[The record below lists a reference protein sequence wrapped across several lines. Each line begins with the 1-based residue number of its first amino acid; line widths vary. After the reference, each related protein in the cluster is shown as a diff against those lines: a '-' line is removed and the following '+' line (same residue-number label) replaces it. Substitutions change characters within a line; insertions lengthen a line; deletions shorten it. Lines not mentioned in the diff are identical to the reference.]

1 MKRFFLAFAGLL
13 LGSGWAHSQSV
24 VTLTPSRDASLYS
37 ESGSLANGSGEFL
50 FAGRN
55 SMGNTRR
62 ALLLFDIAAAVPP
75 GAQVTKAELVLHLSQ
90 QTSAAEPTTV
100 SNLNA
105 DWGEGASDAP
115 GAEGSGTAAQA
126 NDATWTQRYF
136 GTGQSWTAPGGDL
149 GALLDTRVIDGV
161 GDWTFASDDLTASVA
176 GAAQVPWLHFGF
188 CVQGNE
194 ASAGTA
200 KRFDSSENANAAFR
214 PRLIVTYS
222 TNCSD
227 PVIAC
232 FGAVNSTGFATTL
245 DTHGAPS
252 VFTND
257 FALEVQFAPPGT
269 NGTFFFGTAL
279 ANVPFGDGVRCAG
292 GSLYRFGNVT
302 VDASGTA
309 ARALDFTTFPG
320 STIAAGGQRWFQF
333 AYRDLAAGG
342 AGFNASMTQRVAF
355 CP

>member
-1 MKRFFLAFAGLL
+1 MKRSALAFLALVA
-13 LGSGWAHSQSV
+13 GSGLARSQGV
-24 VTLTPSRDASLYS
+24 VTIPASRDASLYS
-37 ESGSLANGSGEFL
+37 ESGALANGSGEFL
-50 FAGRN
+50 FTGRN

-62 ALLLFDIAAAVPP
+62 ALLFFDVAGSLPA

-90 QTSAAEPTTV
+90 QTSAAETTTV
-100 SNLNA
+100 SSLAA

-126 NDATWTQRYF
+126 NDATWTERFF
-136 GTGQSWTAPGGDL
+136 GAGQSWTAPGGDL
-149 GALLDTRVIDGV
+149 GASLASRVVDGV
-161 GDWTFASDDLTASVA
+161 GDWTFASPDLTASVD
-176 GAAQVPWLHFGF
+176 GAAQVPFASFGF

-222 TNCSD
+222 TSCTA
-227 PVIAC
+227 PTIAC
-232 FGAVNSTGFATTL
+232 FGAVNSTGSATTL
-245 DTHGAPS
+245 GTQGLPS

-257 FALEVQFAPPGT
+257 FALDAQFAPPGT

-279 ANVPFGDGVRCAG
+279 ASVPFGDGVRCAG
-292 GSLYRFGNVT
+292 GSLFRFGNVT
-302 VDASGTA
+302 VDASGNA
-309 ARALDFTTFPG
+309 SRALDLTTFPG
-320 STIAAGGQRWFQF
+320 STIAAGGERWFQF

-342 AGFNASMTQRVAF
+342 AGFNASMTQRVTF